1 MRVFVLDR
9 QAELAR
15 KAMADGDM
23 NLILGPDHKPARHV
37 TGYFNLREVFRA
49 AIINVGDE
57 QQDQIVSDQTPF
69 DSRRAPGEDQ
79 RQNAEREKNEESTSE
94 DHGLRGLPSWSG
106 TRSRVLSRALF
117 KRVYG

>member
-9 QAELAR
+9 QAEPAR
-15 KAMADGDM
+15 KTMADGDM

-37 TGYFNLREVFRA
+37 TGYFNLRDVFRA

-57 QQDQIVSDQTPF
+57 HQDQIVSDQTPF

-79 RQNAEREKNEESTSE
+79 RQNAEREKNKEAASE
-94 DHGLRGLPSWSG
+94 NHGFRPTPSGLKQ
-106 TRSRVLSRALF
+106 LYAQRAMA
-117 KRVYG
+117 